1 MRTKRLIGLAA
12 VVGAG
17 FAAAVI
23 LLPHSPAA
31 RSREG
36 GSDFAQAH
44 RQPRHPVQGRRCGRL
59 VLPRDARAPF
69 FLPYAEDEEWAAIDA
84 GNLTIYI
91 FKSERGEH
99 APRRTAINPENA
111 PGFDSFAFE
120 VDDLDAAISELDGR
134 VEWTNPDIIEWRH
147 PSGTWYRYRPFYD
160 PEGNMLYVT
169 EPHKAS
175 G

>member
-1 MRTKRLIGLAA
+1 VTSLKRIDNLDILCKDVAA
-12 VVGAG
+12 VVSFYHETLG
-17 FAAAVI
+17 
-23 LLPHSPAA
+23 L
-31 RSREG
+31 
-36 GSDFAQAH
+36 
-44 RQPRHPVQGRRCGRL
+44 
-59 VLPRDARAPF
+59 PF

-99 APRRTAINPENA
+99 APRRTPVNPENA

-134 VEWTNPDIIEWRH
+134 VEWANPDIIEWKH

>member
-1 MRTKRLIGLAA
+1 VTSLKRIDNLDILCKDVAA
-12 VVGAG
+12 VVSFYHETLG
-17 FAAAVI
+17 
-23 LLPHSPAA
+23 L
-31 RSREG
+31 
-36 GSDFAQAH
+36 
-44 RQPRHPVQGRRCGRL
+44 
-59 VLPRDARAPF
+59 PF

-134 VEWTNPDIIEWRH
+134 VEWANPDIIEWRH